1 MYAAYRAL
9 DHIVFVFEPR
19 EETGEYAPDVVDC
32 NFACVALG
40 FVVAQVLPQIVAADL
55 YVWLCHGAAHVPDGA
70 LVVG

>member
-9 DHIVFVFEPR
+9 DHIVFVFEPG
-19 EETGEYAPDVVDC
+19 EEAREYASDVVDC
-32 NFACVALG
+32 DFACMALE

-70 LVVG
+70 HVVG